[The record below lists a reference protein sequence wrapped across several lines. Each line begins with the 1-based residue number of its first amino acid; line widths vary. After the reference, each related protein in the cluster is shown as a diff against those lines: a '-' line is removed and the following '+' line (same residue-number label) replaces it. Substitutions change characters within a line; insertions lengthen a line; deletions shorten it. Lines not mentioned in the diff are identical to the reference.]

1 MLGAFLIALVLGAG
15 ALALWVDVRF
25 PRLAPQGLRGRMA
38 AAVVALLLLAVLPV
52 WPTMLG
58 LLGVF
63 LPVLALALLTTIWL
77 MRVAADP
84 AAHV

>member
-1 MLGAFLIALVLGAG
+1 MLGVFLIALVLGAG

-25 PRLAPQGLRGRMA
+25 PRLAPQGLRRRMA

-58 LLGVF
+58 LIGVF